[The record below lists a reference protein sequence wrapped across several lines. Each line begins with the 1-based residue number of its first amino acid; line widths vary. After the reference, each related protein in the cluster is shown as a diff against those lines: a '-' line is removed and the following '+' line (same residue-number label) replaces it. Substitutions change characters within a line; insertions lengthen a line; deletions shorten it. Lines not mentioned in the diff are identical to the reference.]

1 MALLL
6 RNRFLIHEFY
16 EEHYAHAMSRAAWDE
31 HLLASPVMRQFRQTM
46 FTRIVPN
53 LKRIRLIPARLR
65 PHYEDLGLLAY
76 EDLPA
81 APELTASDLLAE
93 G

>member
-1 MALLL
+1 
-6 RNRFLIHEFY
+6 
-16 EEHYAHAMSRAAWDE
+16 
-31 HLLASPVMRQFRQTM
+31 M

-53 LKRIRLIPARLR
+53 LKRIRLIPERLR
-65 PHYEDLGLLAY
+65 PHYQDLGLLAY

>member
-1 MALLL
+1 
-6 RNRFLIHEFY
+6 
-16 EEHYAHAMSRAAWDE
+16 MSRAAWDG
-31 HLLASPVMRQFRQTM
+31 HLLASPVMRQFRQTR

-53 LKRIRLIPARLR
+53 LKRIRLIPERLR

-81 APELTASDLLAE
+81 APELTSADLLQ